1 MKLKEIINSYIM
13 KDTDIAWHEFINNG
27 SLFTNPKKREEE
39 TTIPKCSEIYISTK
53 TKIAYISDPVD
64 LNKIFWKIKILPYH
78 YAQEGVL
85 KKQMKTVC
93 TSLKESETLNK
104 LIESE
109 NDNCINVNV
118 IKMINNPTA
127 RKIKY
132 KDIRKINIGLSKK
145 DLTSYRIKKKGAF
158 YNCIV
163 LIIRLK
169 IDQKFKEFHLK
180 VFNTGKLEIP
190 GIQKETSLYMLL
202 NKLITI
208 LQPFHK
214 KTLTWKKENIET
226 VLINSNFNCGFYLDR
241 TKLYKILKYKYKIHA
256 LFDSC
261 SYPGIQCKFYYNT
274 SNKNNDGRCICPNKC
289 NKKGNGKEVNNCLE
303 VSFMIFRTGSV
314 LIVGHCTEKILK
326 YIYAKVKKL
335 LADEYNEIKI
345 SYVPAKR
352 TSKKKH
358 IRKKIIL
365 QKSS

>member
-1 MKLKEIINSYIM
+1 M
-13 KDTDIAWHEFINNG
+13 KDTDLAWQEFINNG
-27 SLFTNPKKREEE
+27 ELFSKSKEEKKE
-39 TTIPKCSEIYISTK
+39 TTIPKCSDIYISTQ

-64 LNKIFWKIKILPYH
+64 LNKVFWKIKILPYH
-78 YAQEGVL
+78 YGRVGVL

-93 TSLKESETLNK
+93 NTLEESEDLNK
-104 LIESE
+104 KIEIE
-109 NDNCINVNV
+109 KGDDNCVNVNT

-169 IDQKFKEFHLK
+169 IDQRFKEFHLK

-190 GIQKETSLYMLL
+190 GIQKEPSLYMLL
-202 NKLITI
+202 DKLITI
-208 LQPFHK
+208 LQPFQEK
-214 KTLTWKKENIET
+214 KLTWEKENIDT
-226 VLINSNFNCGFYLDR
+226 VLINSNFSCGFYLDR
-241 TKLYKILKYKYKIHA
+241 TKLYKILRYKYKFHA

-261 SYPGIQCKFYYNT
+261 SYPGIQCKFYYNI
-274 SNKNNDGRCICPNKC
+274 SNKNNNGRCTCPEKC
-289 NKKGNGKEVNNCLE
+289 NKKGNGREINNCLE

-314 LIVGHCTEKILK
+314 LIVGHCTEEILK
-326 YIYAKVKKL
+326 YIYEKVKKL
-335 LADEYNEIKI
+335 LADEYNAIKI
-345 SYVPAKR
+345 SYIPVKR

-358 IRKKIIL
+358 IRKRIIY
-365 QKSS
+365 QKAS